1 MGMFSI
7 DENPAYQDLVD
18 IIEGIRRAVY
28 DKDYTDEEK
37 LFVIRQI
44 LFERWD

>member
-1 MGMFSI
+1 M
-7 DENPAYQDLVD
+7 EKYTKEDLID
-18 IIEGIRRAVY
+18 IIEGIKMAVY

-44 LFERWD
+44 FFERWD

>member
-1 MGMFSI
+1 M
-7 DENPAYQDLVD
+7 EKTKEDLID
-18 IIEGIRRAVY
+18 IIEGIKKAVY

-44 LFERWD
+44 LFELWD